1 MNAKVVIA
9 SLMLVACAGAAAAAS
24 TAGGARATLQKR
36 LGESGRAE
44 VTLRI
49 TQSDPLAGGLRTVHA
64 TLALEAPDRARLEV
78 PATGEKVTLRSDGGE
93 WLQPRGRQL
102 LRLRA
107 EHGALAMRWWRAL
120 LDPHA
125 SWRERALADG
135 RVRVTLAAEAGAA
148 ADSVRVTLAAEAGA
162 AADSA
167 DLWLDARGLP
177 TRLELASGPGGS
189 YRLNGWRFLRARGP
203 AAFKL
208 APPAGYE
215 VVELP

>member
-1 MNAKVVIA
+1 MNARLVIA
-9 SLMLVACAGAAAAAS
+9 ALLCLAGATTAVAAPAP
-24 TAGGARATLQKR
+24 GGARGTLQKR
-36 LGESGRAE
+36 LAESGRAE

-49 TQSDPLAGGLRTVHA
+49 TQNDPLAGGLRTVHA

-78 PATGEKVTLRSDGGE
+78 PATGEKVTLRADGGE

-120 LDPHA
+120 LDPRA
-125 SWRERALADG
+125 AWRERTLADG
-135 RVRVTLAAEAGAA
+135 RVRV
-148 ADSVRVTLAAEAGA
+148 SLAAEAGA

-177 TRLELASGPGGS
+177 ARLELAGGPGGS
-189 YRLNGWRFLRARGP
+189 YRLNGWRFLRARGV

-208 APPAGYE
+208 ATPAGYE